1 MPETLGSVINM
12 GNGIEHFFL
21 TAIQMMFSLFLD
33 RCFVEIEKVISDYLV
48 RVMRCKFTRV
58 VVFSQPGFSNKNR
71 PVLALHRYLNIIKVN
86 RCGNQFHPIPF
97 CLWISI
103 TQNYKV
109 RFCPW
114 GNWMVV

>member
-58 VVFSQPGFSNKNR
+58 VVFSQPGFSNKNW
-71 PVLALHRYLNIIKVN
+71 PVLAFHRYLDIINVN
-86 RCGNQFHPIPF
+86 RCPAPAAIPTGNEFIVNP
-97 CLWISI
+97 LS
-103 TQNYKV
+103 NR
-109 RFCPW
+109 RFS
-114 GNWMVV
+114 